1 LQSARLVAA
10 VAELTSLGAL
20 APMRKKLIIVAIL
33 AATAVAAFWFFQPA
47 PRYDIGFV
55 HPRLRA
61 LQQPYQSVKTRHY
74 MDGGS
79 IGVEIIDRDGHR
91 EQFAIPSH
99 LGEKNR
105 YTKVFVGAMY
115 DRKREAIEIAEPEHT
130 KRMLVCILQDYP
142 NRTAWDDFSLM
153 ALRRRP
159 VDFARCLIH
168 KWRGH
173 YQP

>member
-1 LQSARLVAA
+1 MRKKVIIICSLVVAA
-10 VAELTSLGAL
+10 VL
-20 APMRKKLIIVAIL
+20 
-33 AATAVAAFWFFQPA
+33 AFWFFRSA
-47 PRYDIGFV
+47 PSYDIKRV
-55 HPRLRA
+55 DSRLRA
-61 LQQPYQSVKTRHY
+61 LQKPYQIVKTGYY

-79 IGVEIIDRDGHR
+79 IGIEIVDRDGR
-91 EQFAIPSH
+91 TEQFAIPSH
-99 LGEKNR
+99 LGDTNR
-105 YTKVFVGAMY
+105 YTKVFVGAMH
-115 DRKREAIEIAEPEHT
+115 DRKPGAVEIVEPEHT

-142 NRTAWDDFSLM
+142 NRTAWDDYSLM

>member
-1 LQSARLVAA
+1 
-10 VAELTSLGAL
+10 
-20 APMRKKLIIVAIL
+20 MRKKVIIVAIL
-33 AATAVAAFWFFQPA
+33 VTVAVAAFWFFQPA
-47 PRYDIGFV
+47 HRYDVGLV

-61 LQQPYQSVKTRHY
+61 LQQPYRSVKTAYY

-79 IGVEIIDRDGHR
+79 IGIEIIDRDGHR

-99 LGEKNR
+99 LGDTNR
-105 YTKVFVGAMY
+105 YTRIFVGAMR
-115 DRKREAIEIAEPEHT
+115 DHKPEAVEIFEPEHT

-168 KWRGH
+168 RWRGD
-173 YQP
+173 YKP